1 MARVP
6 SILFRRGPAR
16 DLDKLTAPDGSG
28 DLHLDLIVGT
38 IVRNYPDDRLEPY
51 FYATLRDVAD
61 VNYRQDVFRDLELS
75 QNRSAIDAFVKTMDT
90 VRHHLAFA
98 AKVWHPLQKQ
108 GWLVHA
114 VDAYCTA
121 LLSFSDAMADMEIR
135 SEGLRQ
141 ICDYIATYVDD
152 STFRS
157 LVDHTRTVHT
167 RLSNVRYTVHIEGPR
182 VDVDTYDHQS
192 DYSADV
198 AAVFERFRTE
208 TGRDYHVQRKD
219 FPDMNHVEEQIL
231 DCVAKLHPDE
241 FSELRDFCSDNSDFI
256 DGTIARF
263 DREVKFYLTYLDY
276 IKRFAAQ
283 HLRFSYP
290 VVTAGSGSIY
300 VEDAFD
306 VALADKQ
313 RISGDPVVGN
323 DFRLGDGERV
333 LVVTGPNQ
341 GGKTTFARTVGQVFH
356 LAALGCPI
364 PATRATLTFPDAIFT
379 HFERRERLSTLRGK
393 LDNELVRIH
402 DILSQ
407 ATAHSVIV
415 MNESFSSTTVNDAS
429 CIGTAVLSRIIEL
442 GCVAVYVTFIDEL
455 ASLDAACVSMVGDV
469 AADDPTQRTF
479 HFTRRPAD
487 GLAYAAALADKYGLS
502 RDVLERRIT
511 R

>member
-6 SILFRRGPAR
+6 SILFRRGATR

-28 DLHLDLIVGT
+28 DLHLDLIVAS

-51 FYATLRDVAD
+51 FYTTLRDVAD
-61 VNYRQDVFRDLELS
+61 VHYRQDVFRDLECD
-75 QNRSAIDAFVKTMDT
+75 QNRRAIDAFVKTMST
-90 VRHHLAFA
+90 VHNHLAFA
-98 AKVWHPLQKQ
+98 AKIWHPLQKQ
-108 GWLVHA
+108 GWFVHA

-121 LLSFSDAMADMEIR
+121 LLRLSDAMADMEIR
-135 SEGLRQ
+135 SDGLRQ
-141 ICDYIATYVDD
+141 VCDYIATYVDD
-152 STFRS
+152 STFRG
-157 LVDHTRTVHT
+157 LVEHTRSVRT
-167 RLSNVRYTVHIEGPR
+167 RLSDIRYTVHIEGPR
-182 VDVDTYDHQS
+182 VDVDTYDKQS
-192 DYSADV
+192 DYSADI
-198 AAVFERFRTE
+198 AAVFERFRTDA
-208 TGRDYHVQRKD
+208 GRDYHVRRKD

-231 DCVAKLHPDE
+231 QCVAKLHPDQ
-241 FSELRDFCSDNSDFI
+241 FADLRNFCSDHSDFI
-256 DGTIARF
+256 DEPIARF
-263 DREVKFYLTYLDY
+263 DHEVKFYLTYLDY
-276 IKRFAAQ
+276 IKRFDAQ
-283 HLRFSYP
+283 QLRFSYP

-313 RISGDPVVGN
+313 RIAGDPVVGN
-323 DFRLGDGERV
+323 DFRLGEGERV

-364 PATRATLTFPDAIFT
+364 PATRATLMLPDAIFT
-379 HFERRERLSTLRGK
+379 HFERQERLSTLRGK

-407 ATAHSVIV
+407 ATARSVIV
-415 MNESFSSTTVNDAS
+415 MNESFSSTTVSDAS
-429 CIGTAVLSRIIEL
+429 RIGTAVLERIIEL

-455 ASLDAACVSMVGDV
+455 ASLHPACVSMVGDV

-502 RDVLERRIT
+502 REVLESRIT